1 MKSLKFIFIIFT
13 LLSIVIP
20 MFCFMQNE
28 VQRINT
34 LKKIRRNL
42 LNNDN
47 LLVNQSN
54 YKYEVEWYEDMP
66 IDHFSYGDSRKFR
79 LRLFLDFLLNF

>member
-1 MKSLKFIFIIFT
+1 MKSLKFISIIFT
-13 LLSIVIP
+13 ILSIVIP

-47 LLVNQSN
+47 LQVNQSR

-79 LRLFLDFLLNF
+79 LRLFSDFLFNF